1 MNPLR
6 LLFPGLLLGSV
17 LASGAAFAQGKPT
30 TPEQLMFQPPAGWA
44 QTGQSRQNNATYTL
58 FTPSGQTAQ
67 NWQESVML
75 ELRMGQQSDP
85 ILYLERM
92 SDSVRSACPKAEI
105 GTVQQGLSNGY
116 KAGFRHVTCTS
127 SNAGFGEVQLYYT
140 IQGKAGMYTTVR
152 TWRTKPFPN
161 GQVPV
166 DKATIQ
172 DGMRYLES
180 VKLCDPADATHPC
193 R

>member
-1 MNPLR
+1 MNPFR
-6 LLFPGLLLGSV
+6 LL
-17 LASGAAFAQGKPT
+17 LAALFLVSAPLSGPAFGQGKPV
-30 TPEQLMFQPPAGWA
+30 TPEQLMFQPPPGWTQA
-44 QTGQSRQNNATYTL
+44 GQSRQNNATYTL
-58 FTPSGQTAQ
+58 FTPPGQTAQ
-67 NWQESVML
+67 NWRESVML

-105 GTVQQGLSNGY
+105 GTVQQGAANGY
-116 KAGFRHVTCTS
+116 KAGFRHVTCSS
-127 SNAGFGEVQLYYT
+127 SNAGVGEVQLYYT
-140 IQGKAGMYTTVR
+140 IQGKAGMYTVVR
-152 TWRTKPFPN
+152 TWRTQPFAD

-172 DGMRYLES
+172 NGMRYLES
-180 VKLCDPADATHPC
+180 VRLCDPADPAHPC